1 MKINSVSTNNY
12 NSNNLVKFTG
22 RTRAEAL
29 MASVLAENGISAKS
43 SKLVKKLSYLI
54 EEEWAAKRKSGDIME
69 APKYLVAGHDGN
81 LVTMRPVYHQYKN
94 TILMEV
100 EGDKY
105 IDRILINR
113 QKPSDYTYERATIT
127 PYGSASS
134 KTYDSMR
141 DKNTKIESRVD
152 DYIDKYITSL
162 FNRDDIKLKNRYEGI
177 D

>member
-1 MKINSVSTNNY
+1 MNINSVSTNNY
-12 NSNNLVKFTG
+12 NSNNFVKFTG

-43 SKLVKKLSYLI
+43 S
-54 EEEWAAKRKSGDIME
+54 
-69 APKYLVAGHDGN
+69 KYLVAGHDGN

-162 FNRDDIKLKNRYEGI
+162 FNRDDIKLKNRYIGI